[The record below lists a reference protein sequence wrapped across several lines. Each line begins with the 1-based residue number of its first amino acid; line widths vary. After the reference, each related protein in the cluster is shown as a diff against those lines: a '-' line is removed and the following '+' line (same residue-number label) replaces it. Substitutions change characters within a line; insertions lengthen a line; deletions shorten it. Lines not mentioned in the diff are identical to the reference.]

1 MRICLND
8 LFACL
13 GLTQT
18 CKLLTNFSKNSF
30 YLLPEPLRLGEFLTN
45 YWISFS
51 SCEND
56 EERGFDIS
64 GLYGKTWWGEM
75 GFEDPYGERLYSY
88 ITFTSGAFPDHGVGT
103 EERCYY
109 DDELYRVYKFD
120 WEIQNGWLYLY
131 YSDGY
136 TFIIEYPSVSGRY
149 FYGTAEDGFEIR
161 LEWVDGRSIR
171 KKVS

>member
-1 MRICLND
+1 MKIVV
-8 LFACL
+8 
-13 GLTQT
+13 LTGSYNMHGT
-18 CKLLTNFSKNSF
+18 SNTLVN
-30 YLLPEPLRLGEFLTN
+30 EFIKGAEENNNEIVRFDTAHLD
-45 YWISFS
+45 IHP